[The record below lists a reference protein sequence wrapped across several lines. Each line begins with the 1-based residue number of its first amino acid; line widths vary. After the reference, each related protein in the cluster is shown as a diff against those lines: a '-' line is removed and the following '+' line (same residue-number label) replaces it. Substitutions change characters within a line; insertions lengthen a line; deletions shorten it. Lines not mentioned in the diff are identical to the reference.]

1 MTGGKS
7 YVRNSGRAKGPRVSV
22 KTAYGRPPIEHR
34 FKPGQRGN
42 PRGRPKGRKN
52 EATILHELLNR
63 KIIVRG
69 RMDELSA
76 HATFDEVASS
86 RLATIP
92 EKRP

>member
-1 MTGGKS
+1 MIGGKS
-7 YVRNSGRAKGPRVSV
+7 YVRNSGRAKGPCVSV
-22 KTAYGRPPIEHR
+22 KTAYGRPP
-34 FKPGQRGN
+34 PGQRGN

-63 KIIVRG
+63 KITVRG

-76 HATFDEVASS
+76 HPTFDEVASS